1 MIPDTDA
8 LDDDA
13 FLFLDTETTG
23 LDTGRHAMIEL
34 AYCVGLTGRLGSEV
48 FLIDPYRDGRC
59 PAWSLEAEAIHGVP
73 LTSVR
78 GAPHRWSPVTP
89 AISVAEALRIR
100 PLVVVGSNPMF
111 DLGFVAAALPGGH
124 SLPRVEVLDL
134 RDLFAALHPE
144 ELTPEARIGL
154 EFMMRRLTGQPN
166 YEQPHS
172 AAGDVADAQLVFSI
186 LRRRFLDAFVASEG
200 HLPLVADLLD
210 FTRSGRALRKL
221 RRGEAV

>member
-1 MIPDTDA
+1 
-8 LDDDA
+8 
-13 FLFLDTETTG
+13 
-23 LDTGRHAMIEL
+23 
-34 AYCVGLTGRLGSEV
+34 
-48 FLIDPYRDGRC
+48 
-59 PAWSLEAEAIHGVP
+59 
-73 LTSVR
+73 
-78 GAPHRWSPVTP
+78 
-89 AISVAEALRIR
+89 
-100 PLVVVGSNPMF
+100 MF
-111 DLGFVAAALPGGH
+111 DLGFVGAALPGGH

-166 YEQPHS
+166 YQQPHS

>member
-59 PAWSLEAEAIHGVP
+59 PAWSLEAEAVHGVP

-78 GAPHRWSPVTP
+78 GSPHRWSPVTP

-111 DLGFVAAALPGGH
+111 DLGFVFAALPAGH
-124 SLPRVEVLDL
+124 PLPRVEVLDL